1 MTRITPPLHIF
12 NVRHLSHRRTI
23 NIFHNKRKMATNRLN
38 RLQLFLNP
46 TPYAKREI
54 EKFHRKRAQKSK
66 IRKPRAKLVQIAGR
80 ATAARRKTAANVNNQ
95 YCQHVRGVTSRFVL
109 GAKNK
114 GWRDDDVEMCRRLNW
129 CGSCAHLAFLRKV
142 VAGGDLGRGGAAPL
156 SCGEGRALTCV
167 SDDDVF
173 EEVRVRHRSWRVAD
187 AVHEFARESSSPW
200 SDDAQD
206 VHYAW
211 RTLNHWQRLPSV
223 GELDANEY

>member
-12 NVRHLSHRRTI
+12 NLRHLSHRRTI

-54 EKFHRKRAQKSK
+54 EKFHRKRDQKSK

-114 GWRDDDVEMCRRLNW
+114 G
-129 CGSCAHLAFLRKV
+129 
-142 VAGGDLGRGGAAPL
+142 
-156 SCGEGRALTCV
+156 
-167 SDDDVF
+167 
-173 EEVRVRHRSWRVAD
+173 
-187 AVHEFARESSSPW
+187 
-200 SDDAQD
+200 
-206 VHYAW
+206 
-211 RTLNHWQRLPSV
+211 
-223 GELDANEY
+223 